1 MDAFNRDLPFD
12 RFTIDQLAGDLLRS
26 ARQARSVAIDLHVV
40 EVAFA
45 RSMCVMRIPFR
56 FGAVTLDQAEQ
67 LTCRITVRDVH
78 GKEAVGWSA
87 DLLVPRW
94 FRKDTDATP
103 QEDANELF
111 DSAVA
116 AARHYVACTPSSAF
130 RLWRQVFAERVNS
143 QPQDQ
148 PDLLV
153 RGYGVGVVERAL
165 LDACCLLVDMSF
177 AVALQADVFGFRP
190 GDVHDELADWR
201 WQADL
206 PEPNKSVVVRHTVG
220 MLDVLRE
227 KELAPEDRLLDGLPQ
242 TLEQDIAAYGV
253 SWFKVKVGAGIDAD
267 RSRLLDLAAFFAET
281 NIAPKLT
288 LDGNEQYDCIAE
300 LADLLEAVASHP
312 LGRELLSYID
322 CIEQPLGRA
331 NTFDS
336 SRHRGIERVTKF
348 APLMIDE
355 ADATPLSFQRALEI
369 GYRGVSVKNCKGVF
383 RALCNFGISK
393 IDAGRFQSGED
404 LSNIGVL
411 SLQQDLVTGAVL
423 GLPHVERNGHHYFR
437 GLDHLPDQLAKDA
450 LAAHP
455 DIYHLLPSGVVAPQI
470 VDGRIGIASAV
481 AAVGYGHSGK
491 DYAQSLQVVAAS

>member
-1 MDAFNRDLPFD
+1 
-12 RFTIDQLAGDLLRS
+12 
-26 ARQARSVAIDLHVV
+26 
-40 EVAFA
+40 
-45 RSMCVMRIPFR
+45 
-56 FGAVTLDQAEQ
+56 
-67 LTCRITVRDVH
+67 
-78 GKEAVGWSA
+78 
-87 DLLVPRW
+87 
-94 FRKDTDATP
+94 
-103 QEDANELF
+103 
-111 DSAVA
+111 
-116 AARHYVACTPSSAF
+116 
-130 RLWRQVFAERVNS
+130 
-143 QPQDQ
+143 
-148 PDLLV
+148 
-153 RGYGVGVVERAL
+153 
-165 LDACCLLVDMSF
+165 MS
-177 AVALQADVFGFRP
+177 
-190 GDVHDELADWR
+190 
-201 WQADL
+201 
-206 PEPNKSVVVRHTVG
+206 
-220 MLDVLRE
+220 
-227 KELAPEDRLLDGLPQ
+227 
-242 TLEQDIAAYGV
+242 
-253 SWFKVKVGAGIDAD
+253 
-267 RSRLLDLAAFFAET
+267 
-281 NIAPKLT
+281 
-288 LDGNEQYDCIAE
+288 C
-300 LADLLEAVASHP
+300 
-312 LGRELLSYID
+312 ID

-336 SRHRGIERVTKF
+336 GRHRGIGRVTKF